1 MLMCPNC
8 GAAARTSDVQCGY
21 CKAQLQ
27 TVSCPSCLGMI
38 FRGAKHCSHC
48 GARTF
53 AEAGSDDAAGDV
65 SAVGGAGAGDGAH
78 RCPRCAGALAVTA
91 IGSAFLEECGACGG
105 VWVDAQSFQQICQS
119 REQQSAYV
127 GAGSPVAAP
136 SLGAAAHHESVQY
149 VKCPEC
155 GQLMNRMNFAR
166 HSGVVVDVCKRHG
179 TWFDRD
185 ELRQI
190 VEFIRGGGLD
200 AARDK
205 ERAQLEVEKQRLK
218 ERERASA
225 SMPAYEAGD
234 DRDYGGVIAAAGD
247 LLRWILR

>member
-1 MLMCPNC
+1 MCPNC
-8 GAAARTSDVQCGY
+8 GAAAAPSDVQCAF

-48 GARTF
+48 GARAF
-53 AEAGSDDAAGDV
+53 DAGLDGQVASD
-65 SAVGGAGAGDGAH
+65 AH
-78 RCPRCAGALAVTA
+78 RCPRCEGALTVTA
-91 IGSAFLEECGACGG
+91 IGAAFLEECGACGG

-119 REQQSAYV
+119 REQQAAFV
-127 GAGSPVAAP
+127 GAGSPLTAP
-136 SLGAAAHHESVQY
+136 SLGAATEQHETVHY
-149 VKCPEC
+149 VKCPAC
-155 GQLMNRMNFAR
+155 RQLMNRMNFAR

-190 VEFIRGGGLD
+190 VEFIAGGGLD

-205 ERAQLEVEKQRLK
+205 DRTQLEIERQRLK

-225 SMPAYEAGD
+225 STPALPSGD
-234 DRDYGGVIAAAGD
+234 ERDYGGVVTAAGD
-247 LLRWILR
+247 LLRWLIG

>member
-1 MLMCPNC
+1 MCPNC
-8 GAAARTSDVQCGY
+8 GAAAAATDVRCGY
-21 CKAQLQ
+21 CRAQLQ
-27 TVSCPSCLGMI
+27 TVACPSCLGMI

-48 GARTF
+48 GARAF
-53 AEAGSDDAAGDV
+53 DGSEASGANAAND
-65 SAVGGAGAGDGAH
+65 AH
-78 RCPRCAGALAVTA
+78 RCPRCDSPLAVTA

-105 VWVDAQSFQQICQS
+105 VWVDAESFQQICRS

-185 ELRQI
+185 ELREI

>member
-1 MLMCPNC
+1 
-8 GAAARTSDVQCGY
+8 VQCGY

-27 TVSCPSCLGMI
+27 TVACPSCLGMI

-48 GARTF
+48 GARAF
-53 AEAGSDDAAGDV
+53 DEVAGES
-65 SAVGGAGAGDGAH
+65 GASDGANDVAH
-78 RCPRCAGALAVTA
+78 ACPRCSSPLSVTA
-91 IGSAFLEECGACGG
+91 IGDAFLEECGGCGG
-105 VWVDAQSFQQICQS
+105 VWVDAQSFQAICQS
-119 REQQSAYV
+119 REQQAAYV
-127 GAGSPVAAP
+127 GAGSPLSP
-136 SLGAAAHHESVQY
+136 LSLGVATQHASVQY
-149 VKCPEC
+149 VKCPAC

-190 VEFIRGGGLD
+190 VEFIRAGGLD

-205 ERAQLEVEKQRLK
+205 ERAELELEKQRLK

-225 SMPAYEAGD
+225 SMPAYQPTDE
-234 DRDYGGVIAAAGD
+234 RDYGGVVAAASD
-247 LLRWILR
+247 LMRWLLR

>member
-1 MLMCPNC
+1 MCPNC
-8 GAAARTSDVQCGY
+8 GAAAAATDVQCGY
-21 CKAQLQ
+21 CQAQLQ
-27 TVSCPSCLGMI
+27 TVACPSCLGMI

-53 AEAGSDDAAGDV
+53 GAAEDDRGEVASEVAGDV
-65 SAVGGAGAGDGAH
+65 H
-78 RCPRCAGALAVTA
+78 RCPRCEAPLAATA

-105 VWVDAQSFQQICQS
+105 VWVDAESFQQICRS

-127 GAGSPVAAP
+127 GAGSPLAPP
-136 SLGAAAHHESVQY
+136 SLGAATRHESVQY
-149 VKCPEC
+149 VKCPAC

-166 HSGVVVDVCKRHG
+166 QSGVVVDVCKRHG

-205 ERAQLEVEKQRLK
+205 ERAQLEIEKRRLK

-225 SMPAYEAGD
+225 SMPAYQPSDE
-234 DRDYGGVIAAAGD
+234 RDYTGVVEAAGD
-247 LLRWILR
+247 LLRWLLD

>member
-8 GAAARTSDVQCGY
+8 GAAAAATDVQCRY
-21 CKAQLQ
+21 CKVQLQ
-27 TVSCPSCLGMI
+27 TAACPSCLGMI
-38 FRGAKHCSHC
+38 FAGAKHCSHC

-53 AEAGSDDAAGDV
+53 AATGDDAAVAD
-65 SAVGGAGAGDGAH
+65 AAANEAPH
-78 RCPRCAGALAVTA
+78 RCPRCDAALAVTA
-91 IGSAFLEECGACGG
+91 IGAAFLEECGGCGG

-127 GAGSPVAAP
+127 GAGSPLAAP
-136 SLGAAAHHESVQY
+136 SLGAASRHESVHY
-149 VKCPEC
+149 VKCPQC

-166 HSGVVVDVCKRHG
+166 LSGVIVDVCKRHG

-218 ERERASA
+218 DRERASA
-225 SMPAYEAGD
+225 AMPAYPADEE
-234 DRDYGGVIAAAGD
+234 RDYGGIVAAASD
-247 LLRWILR
+247 LVRWLRG

>member
-1 MLMCPNC
+1 MCPNC
-8 GAAARTSDVQCGY
+8 GAAAAPTDVQCGY

-48 GARTF
+48 GARAF
-53 AEAGSDDAAGDV
+53 DAPVDESAGGV
-65 SAVGGAGAGDGAH
+65 H
-78 RCPRCAGALAVTA
+78 QCPRCSGSLTVTA
-91 IGSAFLEECGACGG
+91 IGAAFFEECGACGG

-119 REQQSAYV
+119 REQQAAFV
-127 GAGSPVAAP
+127 GAGSPLAPP
-136 SLGAAAHHESVQY
+136 SLGTADHHETVQY
-149 VKCPEC
+149 VKCVVC
-155 GQLMNRMNFAR
+155 AQLMNRMNFAR

-185 ELRQI
+185 ELRRI
-190 VEFIRGGGLD
+190 VEFIRDGGLD

-205 ERAQLEVEKQRLK
+205 ERAQLELEKQRLK

-225 SMPAYEAGD
+225 SMPAYPSSDE
-234 DRDYGGVIAAAGD
+234 RDYGGVVAAANG
-247 LLRWILR
+247 LLRWLIG

>member
-1 MLMCPNC
+1 MCPNC
-8 GAAARTSDVQCGY
+8 GAAAAPTDVQCGY

-48 GARTF
+48 GARAF
-53 AEAGSDDAAGDV
+53 EAQAAVAAGS
-65 SAVGGAGAGDGAH
+65 GAH
-78 RCPRCAGALAVTA
+78 QCPRCNGALTVTA
-91 IGSAFLEECGACGG
+91 VGSAFLEECGGCGG

-119 REQQSAYV
+119 REQQAAFV
-127 GAGSPVAAP
+127 GAGSPLTPP
-136 SLGAAAHHESVQY
+136 SLGDASHHETVQY

-155 GQLMNRMNFAR
+155 AQLMNRMNFAR

-190 VEFIRGGGLD
+190 VEFIRAGGLD

-205 ERAQLEVEKQRLK
+205 ERTQLELEKHRLK

-225 SMPAYEAGD
+225 STPAYPADE
-234 DRDYGGVIAAAGD
+234 RDYGGVVAAAGG
-247 LLRWILR
+247 LLRWLIG